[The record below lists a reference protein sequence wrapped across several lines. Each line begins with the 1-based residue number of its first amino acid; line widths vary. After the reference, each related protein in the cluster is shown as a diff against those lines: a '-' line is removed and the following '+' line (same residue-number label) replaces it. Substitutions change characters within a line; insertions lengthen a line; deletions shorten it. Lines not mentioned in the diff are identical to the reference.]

1 MLFMISKV
9 LGYLVSPSNFTG
21 ILGVLGILALL
32 FGIRRIGISLLVV
45 STFLF
50 AVFGWSPLGPA
61 ALMVLEDRFPQPT
74 VSGSV
79 AGIIMLGG
87 AVDTH
92 ITGDRHSP
100 ALNEAGERVTA
111 TAELARLY
119 PEARLLLSGG
129 ANHLVHDN
137 TPTESQIAKD
147 VLVKIGVPA
156 NRITIEELSRNTCE
170 NGSESAATFQAN
182 PGEQWLLVTSA
193 SHMPRAVAC
202 FRAVGAKIIP
212 YPVDYRTR
220 GSADLRRPVATI
232 AAGLAAS
239 DLAVHEWLG
248 LLIYR
253 ALGLTDE
260 LFPAVQTGP

>member
-1 MLFMISKV
+1 MFFIISKV
-9 LGYLVSPSNFTG
+9 LGYLILPSNFIG
-21 ILGVLGILALL
+21 ILGVLGMLALL
-32 FGIRRIGISLLVV
+32 FGIRRAGVSLLVI
-45 STFLF
+45 SAFLF
-50 AVFGWSPLGPA
+50 AVVGWSPLGPA
-61 ALMVLEDRFPQPT
+61 ARMVLEDRFPQPT
-74 VSGSV
+74 ISGSV
-79 AGIIMLGG
+79 AGIVMLGG

-92 ITGDRHSP
+92 ITGERHSP

-111 TAELARLY
+111 TAELARDY

-137 TPTESQIAKD
+137 TPTESQIARD
-147 VLVKIGVPA
+147 VLVKIGVPES
-156 NRITIEELSRNTCE
+156 RITVEELSRNTCE
-170 NGSESAATFQAN
+170 NGSQSAAVFQTK

-202 FRAVGAKIIP
+202 FRAAGAKIIP

-232 AAGLAAS
+232 AAGLATS
-239 DLAVHEWLG
+239 DLAAHEWLG

-260 LFPAVQTGP
+260 LFPAA